1 LWSSGAKTL
10 LVTALCISTALSL
23 SLVASGVFPA
33 FTEDTARAVN
43 VVHVVDTSGQ
53 DQVAFISLFS
63 NTPGNLNMEA
73 EQIKEGFKCG
83 RENKIDF
90 VSFEAKYSCVTKKDA
105 EVGWD
110 KHNIPVLR
118 VINDKERDEGRVTAI
133 SMDTGGSSRWTLRI
147 DMEEIEDFTMQV
159 SEDEELMIARG
170 EKSSNEQG
178 WHQIQFAGGKKA
190 PTSFVLK
197 LYKKE
202 EVSDEKKKQRPLLKL
217 RTDFN
222 RLTPQVQ
229 RVLERLPPFCSM
241 FGKSTSPFTLAF
253 LASLPCTK

>member
-1 LWSSGAKTL
+1 M
-10 LVTALCISTALSL
+10 
-23 SLVASGVFPA
+23 
-33 FTEDTARAVN
+33 
-43 VVHVVDTSGQ
+43 DTSGQ

-73 EQIKEGFKCG
+73 EQIKEGFRCG

-110 KHNIPVLR
+110 EHDIPVLH
-118 VINDKERDEGRVTAI
+118 VINDKENNERRVIAV
-133 SMDTGGSSRWTLRI
+133 SMNTGGSSRWTLRI
-147 DMEEIEDFTMQV
+147 DMEKLEDFTLQV
-159 SEDEELMIARG
+159 VDEEEDAELMITQG
-170 EKSSNEQG
+170 EKSSSEEG
-178 WHQIQFAGGKKA
+178 WHQIQFSGGKKA
-190 PTSFVLK
+190 PTRFVLK
-197 LYKKE
+197 LYKKKE
-202 EVSDEKKKQRPLLKL
+202 EVSDEKKKKQRPLLKL

-229 RVLERLPPFCSM
+229 RVLHRLPPFCSM

-253 LASLPCTK
+253 LASLPYTK